1 MQTVGAAQE
10 PRRLSTHRQ
19 STPHA
24 APACFLYASRMV
36 YPLWSF
42 FPRNVRPPAWAR
54 SFVEVVQGV
63 ESKIS
68 TIERKTGLGSDA
80 VLTELSPGL
89 LALEY
94 KVETGKTQAAKIR
107 RPVLFGENGNPEVN
121 YEIDAFHDELGIAV
135 EVEAGRG
142 AAGNADYRDIVR
154 TSLILD
160 ARNMALLLPV
170 RYRTSSGQRELVIHA
185 YEKTRSQ
192 LDAIYASQRLKLP
205 FEGVLLIG
213 Y

>member
-1 MQTVGAAQE
+1 
-10 PRRLSTHRQ
+10 
-19 STPHA
+19 
-24 APACFLYASRMV
+24 MV
-36 YPLWSF
+36 YPMWSY
-42 FPRNVRPPAWAR
+42 FPRNTRPPSWAV

-63 ESKIS
+63 EAKIS
-68 TIERKTGLGSDA
+68 TVEHKTGLGSDA
-80 VLTELSPGL
+80 VLSELATGL
-89 LALEY
+89 LALGY
-94 KVETGKTQAAKIR
+94 AVESGKTKAAKIR

-121 YEIDAFHDELGIAV
+121 YEIDAFHDEFGIAV

-142 AAGNADYRDIVR
+142 AAGNADYRDLVR

-170 RYRTSSGQRELVIHA
+170 RYRTRSGQRELVIQA
-185 YEKTRSQ
+185 YEKTRNQ
-192 LDAIYASQRLKLP
+192 LDAIYASQRLRLP

>member
-1 MQTVGAAQE
+1 M
-10 PRRLSTHRQ
+10 
-19 STPHA
+19 
-24 APACFLYASRMV
+24 
-36 YPLWSF
+36 
-42 FPRNVRPPAWAR
+42 RPPYWAV
-54 SFVEVVQGV
+54 SFVEVVRGA
-63 ESKIS
+63 EAKIS
-68 TIERKTGLGSDA
+68 TVEHKTGLGSDA
-80 VLTELSPGL
+80 VLGELGPGL
-89 LALEY
+89 VALGY
-94 KVETGKTQAAKIR
+94 VVESGKTQAAKIR
-107 RPVLFGENGNPEVN
+107 RPVLFGENGAPEVN

-170 RYRTSSGQRELVIHA
+170 RYRTTSGQRELIIHA
-185 YEKTRSQ
+185 YEKTRNQ

-205 FEGVLLIG
+205 FDGILLIG

>member
-1 MQTVGAAQE
+1 LSGGLAAV
-10 PRRLSTHRQ
+10 L
-19 STPHA
+19 A
-24 APACFLYASRMV
+24 AVTARAP
-36 YPLWSF
+36 YPSPMTYPMWSY
-42 FPRNVRPPAWAR
+42 FPRNVRPPAWAS
-54 SFVEVVQGV
+54 SFVEVVKSAEGKVSTV
-63 ESKIS
+63 EY
-68 TIERKTGLGSDA
+68 RTGLDSDA
-80 VLTELSPGL
+80 VLSNLSPGL
-89 LALEY
+89 VALGY
-94 KVETGKTQAAKIR
+94 AVESGKTKQAKSH
-107 RPVLFGENGNPEVN
+107 RPVLFGENGTPSVN

-160 ARNMALLLPV
+160 ARYMALLLPV
-170 RYRTSSGQRELVIHA
+170 RYRTTSGGREHAIHA
-185 YEKTRSQ
+185 YERTRSQ

>member
-1 MQTVGAAQE
+1 MRY
-10 PRRLSTHRQ
+10 P
-19 STPHA
+19 
-24 APACFLYASRMV
+24 APACFLYSSRMA

-42 FPRNVRPPAWAR
+42 FPRNVRPPFWAS
-54 SFVEVVQGV
+54 SFVEVVQGA
-63 ESKIS
+63 ETKIS

-80 VLTELSPGL
+80 VLTELSTGL
-89 LALEY
+89 LALGYE
-94 KVETGKTQAAKIR
+94 VESGKTQAAKIR
-107 RPVLFGENGNPEVN
+107 RPVLFGENGTPEVN

-135 EVEAGRG
+135 EVEAARG

-170 RYRTSSGQRELVIHA
+170 RYRTTSGQREQVIPA
-185 YEKTRSQ
+185 YERTRNQ
-192 LDAIYASQRLKLP
+192 LHAIYASQRLKLP